1 MGYRSSVEFIF
12 YPDKAED
19 FPVMKLWLD
28 ENMPGTTK
36 DQSGY
41 ALLERSTYDEDSSPY
56 IHYRAT
62 DVKWYEVFVEVDAVM
77 QAIENFNNLFCG
89 EDATIP
95 CGYEYVRIGEETED
109 IETRFSDNAE
119 FRMHVRM
126 HVRREVMVD

>member
-1 MGYRSSVEFIF
+1 MGYRSEVDFMF
-12 YPDKAED
+12 YPEKDEH

-41 ALLERSTYDEDSSPY
+41 ALLERSTYDGAPSPY

-62 DVKWYEVFVEVDAVM
+62 DVKWYEEFADVNAVM
-77 QAIENFNNLFCG
+77 KAIDRFNDLFCG

-95 CGYEYVRIGEETED
+95 CDYEYVRIGEETED
-109 IETRFSDNAE
+109 IEQRFSDNAE
-119 FRMHVRM
+119 FRMHVR
-126 HVRREVMVD
+126 REVMVD